1 MEHAIV
7 LELIEK
13 RRKELGYSM
22 AELSERAF
30 GSRKVTAIQDLKR
43 GSSPSIDRM
52 AAMCEALGLEFY
64 IGPKRQEPS
73 HPTVKLGDASDSD
86 YALIRTTLVEA
97 AAGTGT
103 YVDRVE
109 DTEPL
114 AFRKDWLS
122 RIGVAADKAILLRA
136 KGHSM
141 QPLIWDGDMLLID
154 TSKTSPRIRPRGRSF
169 PGGPQDEIFVLRIDD
184 DVRVKAI
191 KRPAED
197 QVMIYSENRDRFDPE
212 ILTGAQLNDLVIIGK
227 VVWYGHVTS

>member
-1 MEHAIV
+1 MDDVIRAIEEA
-7 LELIEK
+7 LERKGMSAAAASNAAVGNPALIK
-13 RRKELGYSM
+13 NLKNRRAGKQAHPYENL
-22 AELSERAF
+22 RALAD
-30 GSRKVTAIQDLKR
+30 V
-43 GSSPSIDRM
+43 
-52 AAMCEALGLEFY
+52 LGLELYF
-64 IGPKRQEPS
+64 GPKRQGLSYPS
-73 HPTVKLGDASDSD
+73 VSIGEGSNSD

-169 PGGPQDEIFVLRIDD
+169 PGGPQDEIFVLRMDD